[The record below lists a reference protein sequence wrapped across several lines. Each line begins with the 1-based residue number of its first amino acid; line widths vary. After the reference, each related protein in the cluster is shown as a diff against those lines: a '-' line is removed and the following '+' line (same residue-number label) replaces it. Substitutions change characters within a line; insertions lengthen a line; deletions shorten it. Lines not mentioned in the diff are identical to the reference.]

1 MMCFIRLT
9 RSGPTES
16 TCPELRLACD
26 TIESMHYNGKGRTT
40 VCLASGRTYDVTES
54 IPAICERIDE
64 AIIRQQRMVQQRKGL
79 T

>member
-1 MMCFIRLT
+1 MMRFIRLT
-9 RSGPTES
+9 RLGSTES
-16 TCPELRLACD
+16 ANPELQLACD
-26 TIESMHYNGKGRTT
+26 TIESMHYNGKGYTT

-64 AIIRQQRMVQQRKGL
+64 AIIRQQRMAQQRKGL